1 MKNLN
6 VFEIFKS
13 SQFAFIKGNRP
24 TDEKAIKAKKD
35 SLAEYGMLCPIT
47 AVNGKAII
55 ASGGHLT
62 DLDGNDIADEHAKD
76 YYAVLDGQHRLK
88 AYLEL
93 GLPLEDLVVIEPL
106 NKGVAI
112 ALLIA
117 EMNICTKTWKGS
129 DYMAAP
135 AMAIKETNAA
145 FDFAMELQRRNFPLS
160 TISFWACGNNKL
172 KAKDLVASLK
182 TREMPQCLQEADGPG
197 LFKAGFLCR
206 RVRDLSG
213 GDHGI
218 FFLVDLQFADGN
230 AVQDAFTG
238 SYLHRSLSFVENL
251 VRKSPRRVSRKGF
264 CPQIQ
269 RSDVL
274 GQELLNGL
282 GSGGLIVAF
291 HLHGHGVAL
300 LDTHAHQSHQFAQV
314 AALAVLFQGSG
325 AGKALG
331 HLHEQTGRTS
341 VDAACILNSILEFL
355 HNHFLL
361 TSSRFRSGRSCHS
374 GRSRFCCGMLLLL

>member
-182 TREMPQCLQEADGPG
+182 TREMPQCLQEADGWCA
-197 LFKAGFLCR
+197 K
-206 RVRDLSG
+206 
-213 GDHGI
+213 
-218 FFLVDLQFADGN
+218 
-230 AVQDAFTG
+230 
-238 SYLHRSLSFVENL
+238 
-251 VRKSPRRVSRKGF
+251 SRKWFEAASEKFTAKFLAKKYLITFIQDGYNAADDASAYTSEMEEKLKNLTQWQADKIQNARKTSTQTQE
-264 CPQIQ
+264 QI
-269 RSDVL
+269 
-274 GQELLNGL
+274 
-282 GSGGLIVAF
+282 
-291 HLHGHGVAL
+291 
-300 LDTHAHQSHQFAQV
+300 
-314 AALAVLFQGSG
+314 
-325 AGKALG
+325 
-331 HLHEQTGRTS
+331 
-341 VDAACILNSILEFL
+341 IL
-355 HNHFLL
+355 
-361 TSSRFRSGRSCHS
+361 
-374 GRSRFCCGMLLLL
+374 